1 MMTEH
6 LKGAIAMITACTIW
20 GLSAIYY
27 KQLSETPP
35 IEVLCHRTLWSVVVF
50 TLFLRLR
57 NRLEELKIVFRNRKL
72 VQTLFW
78 AAAMISTNWF
88 FFIWSVHNDRATEAS
103 FGYYIFPLVA
113 VVFGLFFFN
122 ERLSLMK
129 WISVILATIAVLILA
144 ISQNILPFIA
154 LVLSISFGIYGM
166 LKKQISLG
174 PVLSVTSEVILLL
187 PVALILLLYWHLDG
201 SGSFGTNITT
211 TSLLIFSG
219 PMTAI
224 PLMLFSYAARR
235 VQMTSLGIIQY
246 LNPSLQ
252 FFVAIFI
259 FLEPFGLWQAV
270 AFGFIWLAL
279 FIYSFASISTKQ
291 LI

>member
-6 LKGAIAMITACTIW
+6 LKGATAMITACTIW

-35 IEVLCHRTLWSVVVF
+35 IEVLCHRTLWSVVAF
-50 TLFLRLR
+50 TLFLRLQ
-57 NRLEELKIVFRNRKL
+57 NRLEELKIIFRNRKL

-78 AAAMISTNWF
+78 AAAMISMNWF

-129 WISVILATIAVLILA
+129 WVSVVLATIAVLILA

-219 PMTAI
+219 PMTAV

-259 FLEPFGLWQAV
+259 FLEPFGLWQSV
-270 AFGFIWLAL
+270 AFGLIWLAL

>member
-1 MMTEH
+1 MTEH
-6 LKGAIAMITACTIW
+6 LKGAIAIITACTIW

-50 TLFLRLR
+50 TLFLRLQ
-57 NRLEELKIVFRNRKL
+57 NRIEELKIVFRNRKL

-174 PVLSVTSEVILLL
+174 PVLSVTC
-187 PVALILLLYWHLDG
+187 LLY
-201 SGSFGTNITT
+201 
-211 TSLLIFSG
+211 TS
-219 PMTAI
+219 
-224 PLMLFSYAARR
+224 
-235 VQMTSLGIIQY
+235 
-246 LNPSLQ
+246 PSPRDATLSRMPSS
-252 FFVAIFI
+252 A
-259 FLEPFGLWQAV
+259 
-270 AFGFIWLAL
+270 
-279 FIYSFASISTKQ
+279 
-291 LI
+291 

>member
-1 MMTEH
+1 MTEH

-35 IEVLCHRTLWSVVVF
+35 IEVLCHRTIWSVVAF
-50 TLFLRLR
+50 TLFLRLQ
-57 NRLEELKIVFRNRKL
+57 NRLEELKIVFGNRKL

-129 WISVILATIAVLILA
+129 WVSVVLATIAVLILA

-154 LVLSISFGIYGM
+154 LVLSITFGIYGM

-187 PVALILLLYWHLDG
+187 PVAILLLFYWHLAG
-201 SGSFGTNITT
+201 TGSFGTTIKT

-219 PMTAI
+219 PLTAV

-252 FFVAIFI
+252 FLVAIFI
-259 FLEPFGLWQAV
+259 FLEPFGLWHAV
-270 AFGFIWLAL
+270 AFGLIWLAL
-279 FIYSFASISTKQ
+279 FIYSFASISTKN

>member
-6 LKGAIAMITACTIW
+6 LKGAIAMIAACIIW

-27 KQLSETPP
+27 KQLSETPT

-50 TLFLRLR
+50 TLFLRLQ
-57 NRLEELKIVFRNRKL
+57 NRLEELKIIFRNRKL

-78 AAAMISTNWF
+78 AAAMISMNWF

-129 WISVILATIAVLILA
+129 WVSVVLATIAVLILA

-219 PMTAI
+219 PMTAV

-259 FLEPFGLWQAV
+259 FLEPFGLWQSV
-270 AFGFIWLAL
+270 AFGLIWLAL

>member
-1 MMTEH
+1 MTEH

-35 IEVLCHRTLWSVVVF
+35 IEVLCHRTLWSVVAF
-50 TLFLRLR
+50 TLFLRLQ

-129 WISVILATIAVLILA
+129 WVSIVLAIIAVLILA

-154 LVLSISFGIYGM
+154 LVLSITFGIYGM
-166 LKKQISLG
+166 LKKRMSLG

-187 PVALILLLYWHLDG
+187 PVAIILLLYWHLDG
-201 SGSFGTNITT
+201 TGSFGTNITT

-219 PMTAI
+219 PMTAV

-259 FLEPFGLWQAV
+259 FLEPFGLWHAA
-270 AFGFIWLAL
+270 AFGLIWLAL
-279 FIYSFASISTKQ
+279 FIYSFASISTKN

>member
-1 MMTEH
+1 MTEH
-6 LKGAIAMITACTIW
+6 LKGAIAIITACTIW

-50 TLFLRLR
+50 TLFLRLQ

-252 FFVAIFI
+252 FFVAIYI

>member
-1 MMTEH
+1 MTEH
-6 LKGAIAMITACTIW
+6 LKGAIAMMTACTIW

-27 KQLSETPP
+27 KQLSEIPT

-50 TLFLRLR
+50 TLFLWLQ

-122 ERLSLMK
+122 ERLSLVK
-129 WISVILATIAVLILA
+129 WVSVVLAIIAVLILA

-154 LVLSISFGIYGM
+154 LALSISFGIYGM
-166 LKKQISLG
+166 LKKQIRLG
-174 PVLSVTSEVILLL
+174 SVLSVTSEVILLL
-187 PVALILLLYWHLDG
+187 PLAIMLLFYWHLDG
-201 SGSFGTNITT
+201 SASFGTNITT

-219 PMTAI
+219 PMTAV

-279 FIYSFASISTKQ
+279 FIYSLASISSKH
-291 LI
+291 LV

>member
-1 MMTEH
+1 MTEH

-50 TLFLRLR
+50 TLFLRLQ
-57 NRLEELKIVFRNRKL
+57 NRLEELRIVFRNRKL

-129 WISVILATIAVLILA
+129 WVSVVLATIAVLILA

-259 FLEPFGLWQAV
+259 FLEPFGLWHMV
-270 AFGFIWLAL
+270 AFGLIWLAL
-279 FIYSFASISTKQ
+279 FIFSFASISTKN

>member
-1 MMTEH
+1 MTEH
-6 LKGAIAMITACTIW
+6 LKGAIAMIAACTIW

-35 IEVLCHRTLWSVVVF
+35 IEVLCHRTIWSVVAF
-50 TLFLRLR
+50 TLFLRLQ
-57 NRLEELKIVFRNRKL
+57 NRLEELKLVFRDRKL

-129 WISVILATIAVLILA
+129 WISVVLATIAVLILA

-219 PMTAI
+219 PMTAV

-259 FLEPFGLWQAV
+259 FLEPFGLWHAV
-270 AFGFIWLAL
+270 AFGLIWLAL
-279 FIYSFASISTKQ
+279 FIYSFASISTKN

>member
-6 LKGAIAMITACTIW
+6 LRGAIAMITACTIW

-27 KQLSETPP
+27 KQLSETPT

-50 TLFLRLR
+50 TLFLRLQ
-57 NRLEELKIVFRNRKL
+57 NRLEELKIIFRNRKL

-78 AAAMISTNWF
+78 AAAMISMNWF

-129 WISVILATIAVLILA
+129 WVSVVLATIAVLILA

-201 SGSFGTNITT
+201 SGSFGTNIMT

-219 PMTAI
+219 PMTAV

-259 FLEPFGLWQAV
+259 FLEPFGLWQSV
-270 AFGFIWLAL
+270 AFGLIWLAL

>member
-1 MMTEH
+1 MTEH
-6 LKGAIAMITACTIW
+6 LKGAIAIITACTIW

-50 TLFLRLR
+50 TLFLRLQ

-129 WISVILATIAVLILA
+129 WISVVLATIAVLILA

-219 PMTAI
+219 PMTAV

-259 FLEPFGLWQAV
+259 FSEPFGLWQAV

>member
-1 MMTEH
+1 MTEH
-6 LKGAIAMITACTIW
+6 LKGAIAMIAACTIW

-35 IEVLCHRTLWSVVVF
+35 IEVLCHRTVWSVVAF
-50 TLFLRLR
+50 TLFLRLQ
-57 NRLEELKIVFRNRKL
+57 NRLEELKLVFRDRKL

-129 WISVILATIAVLILA
+129 WVSVVLATIAVLILA

-219 PMTAI
+219 PMTAV

-259 FLEPFGLWQAV
+259 FLEPFGLWHAV
-270 AFGFIWLAL
+270 AFGLIWLAL
-279 FIYSFASISTKQ
+279 FIYSFASISTKN

>member
-35 IEVLCHRTLWSVVVF
+35 IEVLCHRTVWSVVAF
-50 TLFLRLR
+50 TLFLRLQ

-129 WISVILATIAVLILA
+129 WVSVVLATIAVLILA

-154 LVLSISFGIYGM
+154 LVLSITFGIYGM

-187 PVALILLLYWHLDG
+187 PVAIILLLYWHLDG
-201 SGSFGTNITT
+201 IGSFGTNITT

-219 PMTAI
+219 PMTAV

-270 AFGFIWLAL
+270 AFGLIWLAL
-279 FIYSFASISTKQ
+279 FIYSFASISTKN

>member
-6 LKGAIAMITACTIW
+6 LKGAIAMIAACTIW

-50 TLFLRLR
+50 TLFLRLQ

-129 WISVILATIAVLILA
+129 WISVVLATIAVLILA

-219 PMTAI
+219 PMTAV

-259 FLEPFGLWQAV
+259 FLEPFGLWHAV
-270 AFGFIWLAL
+270 AFGLIWLAL
-279 FIYSFASISTKQ
+279 FMYSFASISTKN

>member
-1 MMTEH
+1 MTEH

-50 TLFLRLR
+50 TLFLRLQ

-129 WISVILATIAVLILA
+129 WVSVVLATIAVLILA
-144 ISQNILPFIA
+144 ISQNILPLIA

-174 PVLSVTSEVILLL
+174 PVISVTSEVILLL

-201 SGSFGTNITT
+201 TGSFGTNVTT

-219 PMTAI
+219 PMTAV
-224 PLMLFSYAARR
+224 PLMLFSYAARH

-259 FLEPFGLWQAV
+259 FLEPFGPWQAV
-270 AFGFIWLAL
+270 AFGSIWLAL
-279 FIYSFASISTKQ
+279 FIYSFASISTKH